1 MIDDLA
7 DILNRLVNQKDNL
20 HVRFPDPDISEP
32 ALAFKVPFPRLEIVL
47 EGELKESGLP
57 LSETMLSASQVL
69 YVQAGKWTLPE
80 WTGPAST
87 LSILFGRQKLGFCVQ
102 YWDGKQLRTEKQNV
116 ARLGPRVGSYLL
128 LSLNEICL
136 QPDPV
141 TARLVVAALLSHC
154 LEQLVGLEMRVS
166 RSRDLFLAVQDYLE
180 EHLSQPLTRESVAK
194 RFHITPNY
202 LSHIFQKSGS
212 VGFNEF
218 LTSVRLEKAKKLLR
232 GYDLKVKRSPTTA
245 GSSTATIFAGCLNAT
260 PSVRHQNIVA
270 TAAARSRADSDGPLD
285 PPATVIF
292 GLIEGVIDLFNE
304 QVLRF
309 PFVTQTNADT
319 DRQRMVV
326 VDQDR
331 PGVLQNS
338 LRQFIHF
345 LRRHSVDN
353 NGKLFAA
360 NPRRQH
366 LIAGEL
372 SQLLTESKEDFVPHQ
387 MAPGVINFLEVI
399 DIDNH

>member
-1 MIDDLA
+1 MINDLA

-32 ALAFKVPFPRLEIVL
+32 ALAFKVPFPRLELVL

-80 WTGPAST
+80 WSGPAAT

-102 YWDGKQLRTEKQNV
+102 YWDGKKLRTEKQNV

-141 TARLVVAALLSHC
+141 TARLVVSALLSHC

-166 RSRDLFLAVQDYLE
+166 RSRDLFMAVQDYLE

-232 GYDLKVKRSPTTA
+232 GYDLKVKEIAHNCGFVDSNYFCRVFKRYTERSP
-245 GSSTATIFAGCLNAT
+245 S
-260 PSVRHQNIVA
+260 
-270 TAAARSRADSDGPLD
+270 
-285 PPATVIF
+285 
-292 GLIEGVIDLFNE
+292 EY
-304 QVLRF
+304 
-309 PFVTQTNADT
+309 
-319 DRQRMVV
+319 
-326 VDQDR
+326 
-331 PGVLQNS
+331 
-338 LRQFIHF
+338 
-345 LRRHSVDN
+345 RRHCRSVQQ
-353 NGKLFAA
+353 G
-360 NPRRQH
+360 
-366 LIAGEL
+366 
-372 SQLLTESKEDFVPHQ
+372 
-387 MAPGVINFLEVI
+387 
-399 DIDNH
+399 

>member
-80 WTGPAST
+80 WTAPA
-87 LSILFGRQKLGFCVQ
+87 
-102 YWDGKQLRTEKQNV
+102 TEKQNV

-141 TARLVVAALLSHC
+141 TARLVVSALLSHC

-232 GYDLKVKRSPTTA
+232 GYDLKVKEIAHNCGFVDSNYFCRVFKRYTERSP
-245 GSSTATIFAGCLNAT
+245 S
-260 PSVRHQNIVA
+260 
-270 TAAARSRADSDGPLD
+270 
-285 PPATVIF
+285 
-292 GLIEGVIDLFNE
+292 EY
-304 QVLRF
+304 
-309 PFVTQTNADT
+309 
-319 DRQRMVV
+319 
-326 VDQDR
+326 
-331 PGVLQNS
+331 
-338 LRQFIHF
+338 
-345 LRRHSVDN
+345 RRHCRSAQQ
-353 NGKLFAA
+353 G
-360 NPRRQH
+360 
-366 LIAGEL
+366 
-372 SQLLTESKEDFVPHQ
+372 
-387 MAPGVINFLEVI
+387 
-399 DIDNH
+399 

>member
-1 MIDDLA
+1 M
-7 DILNRLVNQKDNL
+7 
-20 HVRFPDPDISEP
+20 
-32 ALAFKVPFPRLEIVL
+32 PFPRLEIVL

-80 WTGPAST
+80 WTAPAST

-102 YWDGKQLRTEKQNV
+102 HWDGKQLRTEKQNV

-180 EHLSQPLTRESVAK
+180 EHLTQPLTRESVAK

-232 GYDLKVKRSPTTA
+232 GYDLKVKEIAHNCGFVDSNYFCRVFKRYTERSP
-245 GSSTATIFAGCLNAT
+245 S
-260 PSVRHQNIVA
+260 
-270 TAAARSRADSDGPLD
+270 
-285 PPATVIF
+285 
-292 GLIEGVIDLFNE
+292 EY
-304 QVLRF
+304 
-309 PFVTQTNADT
+309 
-319 DRQRMVV
+319 
-326 VDQDR
+326 
-331 PGVLQNS
+331 
-338 LRQFIHF
+338 
-345 LRRHSVDN
+345 RRHCRSAQQ
-353 NGKLFAA
+353 G
-360 NPRRQH
+360 
-366 LIAGEL
+366 
-372 SQLLTESKEDFVPHQ
+372 
-387 MAPGVINFLEVI
+387 
-399 DIDNH
+399 

>member
-47 EGELKESGLP
+47 EGELKENGLP

-80 WTGPAST
+80 WTAPAST

-102 YWDGKQLRTEKQNV
+102 HWDGRQLRTEKQNV

-218 LTSVRLEKAKKLLR
+218 LTSVRLEKA
-232 GYDLKVKRSPTTA
+232 
-245 GSSTATIFAGCLNAT
+245 
-260 PSVRHQNIVA
+260 
-270 TAAARSRADSDGPLD
+270 AAR
-285 PPATVIF
+285 
-292 GLIEGVIDLFNE
+292 
-304 QVLRF
+304 LR
-309 PFVTQTNADT
+309 PQG
-319 DRQRMVV
+319 QR
-326 VDQDR
+326 DR
-331 PGVLQNS
+331 PQ
-338 LRQFIHF
+338 LR
-345 LRRHSVDN
+345 V
-353 NGKLFAA
+353 
-360 NPRRQH
+360 RRQ
-366 LIAGEL
+366 
-372 SQLLTESKEDFVPHQ
+372 QLFL
-387 MAPGVINFLEVI
+387 PGV
-399 DIDNH
+399 

>member
-47 EGELKESGLP
+47 EGELKENGLP

-80 WTGPAST
+80 WSGPAAT

-102 YWDGKQLRTEKQNV
+102 YWDGKKLRTEKQNV

-141 TARLVVAALLSHC
+141 TARLVVSALLSHC

-166 RSRDLFLAVQDYLE
+166 RSRDLFMAVQDYLE

-232 GYDLKVKRSPTTA
+232 GYDLKVKEIAHNCGFVDSNYFCRVFKRYTERSP
-245 GSSTATIFAGCLNAT
+245 S
-260 PSVRHQNIVA
+260 
-270 TAAARSRADSDGPLD
+270 
-285 PPATVIF
+285 
-292 GLIEGVIDLFNE
+292 EY
-304 QVLRF
+304 
-309 PFVTQTNADT
+309 
-319 DRQRMVV
+319 
-326 VDQDR
+326 
-331 PGVLQNS
+331 
-338 LRQFIHF
+338 
-345 LRRHSVDN
+345 RRHCRSVQQ
-353 NGKLFAA
+353 G
-360 NPRRQH
+360 
-366 LIAGEL
+366 
-372 SQLLTESKEDFVPHQ
+372 
-387 MAPGVINFLEVI
+387 
-399 DIDNH
+399 

>member
-136 QPDPV
+136 QPDAV

-180 EHLSQPLTRESVAK
+180 EHLSQPLTRP
-194 RFHITPNY
+194 RP
-202 LSHIFQKSGS
+202 L
-212 VGFNEF
+212 F
-218 LTSVRLEKAKKLLR
+218 LAL
-232 GYDLKVKRSPTTA
+232 
-245 GSSTATIFAGCLNAT
+245 
-260 PSVRHQNIVA
+260 
-270 TAAARSRADSDGPLD
+270 
-285 PPATVIF
+285 
-292 GLIEGVIDLFNE
+292 
-304 QVLRF
+304 
-309 PFVTQTNADT
+309 
-319 DRQRMVV
+319 
-326 VDQDR
+326 
-331 PGVLQNS
+331 
-338 LRQFIHF
+338 
-345 LRRHSVDN
+345 
-353 NGKLFAA
+353 
-360 NPRRQH
+360 
-366 LIAGEL
+366 
-372 SQLLTESKEDFVPHQ
+372 
-387 MAPGVINFLEVI
+387 
-399 DIDNH
+399 

>member
-57 LSETMLSASQVL
+57 LSETMLSPSQVL

-80 WTGPAST
+80 WTAPAST

-102 YWDGKQLRTEKQNV
+102 HWDGRQLRTEKQNV

-232 GYDLKVKRSPTTA
+232 GYDLKVKEIAHNCGFVDSNYFCRVFKRYTERSP
-245 GSSTATIFAGCLNAT
+245 S
-260 PSVRHQNIVA
+260 
-270 TAAARSRADSDGPLD
+270 
-285 PPATVIF
+285 
-292 GLIEGVIDLFNE
+292 EY
-304 QVLRF
+304 
-309 PFVTQTNADT
+309 
-319 DRQRMVV
+319 
-326 VDQDR
+326 
-331 PGVLQNS
+331 
-338 LRQFIHF
+338 
-345 LRRHSVDN
+345 RRHCRSAQQ
-353 NGKLFAA
+353 G
-360 NPRRQH
+360 
-366 LIAGEL
+366 
-372 SQLLTESKEDFVPHQ
+372 
-387 MAPGVINFLEVI
+387 
-399 DIDNH
+399 